1 MNWVVFSY
9 SLPAKGRSSARV
21 AVWRRLGH
29 LGAISTTSGVYV
41 LPARD
46 ECVEALQWLAQEAR
60 QAGGEALLMRVE
72 KFEGMSDGQLVE
84 SFNQAR
90 AADYEK
96 LDADGAKL
104 EQSIRK
110 ARAKD
115 KSADFVEGLTR
126 LRRRYL
132 DIVRLDY
139 FDSPLA
145 VRAAARLA
153 ALDQLLAPAVLA
165 PAAATPTTV
174 AHFANRRWVT
184 RPRPR
189 VDRLSSIWLIRRYID
204 AQAPVRYALTPEPDE
219 IPFDMGGARFGHQG
233 NHCTFETLCET
244 FGLDDP
250 GLRMMAE
257 IIHEVDLRDGLYE
270 WPAAAG
276 VDTIISGWIAAGF
289 DDATLEQHGIAL
301 FEGLYAALAARTP
314 LRKAANRPRRRKPK

>member
-1 MNWVVFSY
+1 MHWIVFSY
-9 SLPAKGRSSARV
+9 SLPTKGRSSARV

-46 ECVEALQWLAQEAR
+46 ECVEALQWLAQEVR

-72 KFEGMSDGQLVE
+72 KFEGKSDGQLVE

-90 AADYEK
+90 ASDYET
-96 LDADGAKL
+96 LDADGEKL
-104 EQSIRK
+104 EQSVRK
-110 ARAKD
+110 TGTKA
-115 KSADFVEGLTR
+115 KSAKFVEGLAR

-132 DIVRLDY
+132 DIVRMDY
-139 FDSPLA
+139 FDCPLS

-153 ALDQLLAPAVLA
+153 ALDQLLAPAVPA
-165 PAAATPTTV
+165 PAAAAPTTV
-174 AHFANRRWVT
+174 AQFANRRWVT

-189 VDRLSSIWLIRRYID
+189 VDRLSSIWLIRRYVD
-204 AQAPVRYALTPEPDE
+204 AQAPVRYALTPEPGE

-233 NHCTFETLCET
+233 NHCTFETLLET

-250 GLRMMAE
+250 GLRVMAE

-289 DDATLEQHGIAL
+289 DDATLELHGVAL
-301 FEGLYAALAARTP
+301 FEGLYTALAARMP
-314 LRKAANRPRRRKPK
+314 LRKAASKSKRRKPK